1 MGRAVQGAVDVSR
14 AQSVYV
20 IAEAGV
26 NHNGSL
32 DLAFRLVDA
41 AANAGADAVKFQ
53 TFESAALVSAGAEKA
68 GYQKQ
73 TTGADESQ
81 LDMIRRLE
89 LSEAD
94 HVALINRCGEREI
107 DFLSAPF
114 DTASVAL
121 LERLGLETLK
131 LPSGAITDLPYLRA
145 VGALGH
151 SLIVSTGMS
160 TLAEVA
166 DALTA
171 LEAAGTPRA
180 LVTLLHCTTEYPTPP
195 EDVNLRAMATLAK
208 SFGLPVGYSDHTQ
221 GIAVPVA
228 AVALG
233 AVVIEKHLTLDRT
246 LPGPDHAASLEPGE
260 FAQMVASIRV
270 VSEALGDPTKAPTAA
285 ELENARV
292 ARKSIVAA
300 RDIAAGERLS
310 SQNLTTKRP
319 GTGISPM
326 RWDSVVGTTAVRDFA
341 RDEMI
346 SL

>member
-1 MGRAVQGAVDVSR
+1 MIPVQD
-14 AQSVYV
+14 VYV

-32 DLAFRLVDA
+32 ALAFRLVDA
-41 AANAGADAVKFQ
+41 AADSCADAVKFQ
-53 TFESAALVSAGAEKA
+53 TFNSAALVSVGAEKA

-94 HVALINRCGEREI
+94 HVALIERCHERNV

-114 DTASVAL
+114 DMASIAL
-121 LERLGLETLK
+121 LARLGLGTLK

-145 VGALGH
+145 VGALGRA
-151 SLIVSTGMS
+151 LIVSTGMS
-160 TLAEVA
+160 TLSEVA
-166 DALTA
+166 DALAA
-171 LEAAGTPRA
+171 LEAAGTPPR
-180 LVTLLHCTTEYPTPP
+180 LVTLLHCTSEYPTPAR
-195 EDVNLRAMATLAK
+195 DVNLRAMTTLARE
-208 SFGLPVGYSDHTQ
+208 FGLPVGYSDHTQ

-246 LPGPDHAASLEPGE
+246 LPGPDHAASLEPAE
-260 FAQMVASIRV
+260 FAEMVAGIRI
-270 VSEALGDPTKAPTAA
+270 VSEALGDPEKTPTAA
-285 ELENARV
+285 ELENAKV

-310 SQNLTTKRP
+310 AENLTTKRP
-319 GTGISPM
+319 GTGVSPM
-326 RWDSVVGTTAVRDFA
+326 RWDAVIGTSAVRAFE
-341 RDEMI
+341 RDEVI

>member
-1 MGRAVQGAVDVSR
+1 MSR
-14 AQSVYV
+14 PRSVYV

-32 DLAFRLVDA
+32 DLAFQLVDA
-41 AANAGADAVKFQ
+41 ATDAGADAVKFQ
-53 TFESAALVSAGAEKA
+53 TFQSAALVSESAEKA

-94 HVALINRCGEREI
+94 HVALIDRCSERGI

-114 DTASVAL
+114 DTASIAL

-160 TLAEVA
+160 TLGEVA

-171 LEAAGTPRA
+171 LETAGTPRA

-195 EDVNLRAMATLAK
+195 HDVNLRAMGTLAK

-233 AVVIEKHLTLDRT
+233 AVVIEKHLTLDRS
-246 LPGPDHAASLEPGE
+246 LPGPDHVASLEPGE
-260 FAQMVASIRV
+260 FARMVADIRIV
-270 VSEALGDPTKAPTAA
+270 CEALGDSTKVPTVA

-310 SQNLTTKRP
+310 AENLTTKRP

-326 RWDSVVGTTAVRDFA
+326 RWDSVVGTAAVRDFA

>member
-1 MGRAVQGAVDVSR
+1 MSPLQH
-14 AQSVYV
+14 VYV

-32 DLAFRLVDA
+32 ALAFELVDA
-41 AANAGADAVKFQ
+41 AVAAGADAVKFQ
-53 TFESAALVSAGAEKA
+53 TFDSAALVSARAEKA
-68 GYQKQ
+68 GYQKR

-94 HVALINRCGEREI
+94 HVALMERCRQRGV

-114 DTASVAL
+114 DLASVAL
-121 LERLGLETLK
+121 LDRLGLGTLK

-145 VGALGH
+145 VGALGRP
-151 SLIVSTGMS
+151 LIVSTGMS

-166 DALTA
+166 EA
-171 LEAAGTPRA
+171 LEALQAAGTPRA
-180 LVTLLHCTTEYPTPP
+180 LITLLHCTTEYPTPP
-195 EDVNLRAMATLAK
+195 ADVNLAAMTTLG
-208 SFGLPVGYSDHTQ
+208 SEFGLPVGYSDHTQ
-221 GIAVPVA
+221 GITVPIA

-233 AVVIEKHLTLDRT
+233 ARVIEKHLTLDRT

-260 FAQMVASIRV
+260 FAEMVTGIRT
-270 VSEALGDPTKAPTAA
+270 VSAALGSPVKAPTAS
-285 ELENARV
+285 ELENAKV

-300 RDIAAGERLS
+300 RDIAAGEVLS
-310 SQNLTTKRP
+310 AENLTTKRP

-326 RWDSVVGTTAVRDFA
+326 RWDAVIGTTAMRDFA
-341 RDEMI
+341 RDEVI